1 MNVLAFEI
9 SVVTLL
15 LITLIGAVFH
25 TCTFAIHKKMHSS
38 ILMEVWI
45 GLCLL
50 IGLGL
55 LCPEPLSH
63 WFDTRVMVLSFLH
76 LIVNAGNFIVSLFIR
91 SEIKEENE
99 NFDAY
104 AKLNIIFFFAFLILC
119 AFYSH

>member
-25 TCTFAIHKKMHSS
+25 TCAFAIYKKIHNS
-38 ILMEVWI
+38 ILMEVWF

-55 LCPEPLSH
+55 LCPEPLSP
-63 WFDTRVMVLSFLH
+63 WFDTSILVLSFLH

-104 AKLNIIFFFAFLILC
+104 AKLNIISFFAFLILY
-119 AFYSH
+119 AIYAI

>member
-15 LITLIGAVFH
+15 LIILIGAVFH
-25 TCTFAIHKKMHSS
+25 TCTFAIHKKIHDS
-38 ILMEVWI
+38 ILIEVWF

-55 LCPEPLSH
+55 LCPEPLSP
-63 WFDTRVMVLSFLH
+63 WFDTSVIVLSFCH
-76 LIVNAGNFIVSLFIR
+76 LIVNAVNFIVSLFIQ
-91 SEIKEENE
+91 SDIKEENE

-104 AKLNIIFFFAFLILC
+104 AKLNIIFFFAFLILY

>member
-25 TCTFAIHKKMHSS
+25 TCAFAIYKKTHRS
-38 ILMEVWI
+38 ILMEVWL

-55 LCPEPLSH
+55 LCPEPLSP
-63 WFDTRVMVLSFLH
+63 WFDTSILLLSFFH
-76 LIVNAGNFIVSLFIR
+76 LIVNAGNFIVSLFIQ
-91 SEIKEENE
+91 SDIKEENE